1 MYLSFKRWTLFKF
14 LHFGVSYTRSF
25 IRCVYFYFLLKIE
38 QDDRFDI
45 RLRDVHICLR
55 DATGT
60 TGFDRHYI
68 YHTSWA
74 ARVIAET
81 RPTEHFDFS
90 SSLFFV
96 GIVSAFVPVRFFDYR
111 PAALGLSNLTSE
123 SADLVKL
130 PFDSGSLLSVSCMHV
145 IEHIGLGRYGDNFDY
160 YGDIKAINELKRVTA
175 LGGQLLLVVPVGG
188 KSIIQFNAHRIYK
201 YKQIVDLFYG
211 FKLMEFALIP
221 DMSLEPEIIRH
232 ATECQADLQKYAC
245 GCFRFVR
252 EE

>member
-1 MYLSFKRWTLFKF
+1 MYLPFKKWKLFNF

-25 IRCVYFYFLLKIE
+25 IRFFYFYLLLKF
-38 QDDRFDI
+38 QQNDRFDI
-45 RLRDVHICLR
+45 RMRDFHICLR

-90 SSLFFV
+90 SSLYFV
-96 GIVSAFVPVRFFDYR
+96 GIVSAFVPVHFFDYR
-111 PAALGLSNLTSE
+111 PATLGLGNLTSA

-130 PFDSGSLLSVSCMHV
+130 PFDSGSLSSVSCMHV
-145 IEHIGLGRYGDNFDY
+145 IEHIGLGRYGDDFDY
-160 YGDIKAINELKRVTA
+160 DGDIKAINELKRVTA
-175 LGGQLLLVVPVGG
+175 LGGNLLLVVPIGG
-188 KSIIQFNAHRIYK
+188 KSIIQFNAHRIYR
-201 YKQIVDLFYG
+201 YKQILDIFSG
-211 FKLMEFALIP
+211 FKLMEFSLIP
-221 DMSLEPEIIRH
+221 DVSLKPELIRH
-232 ATECQADLQKYAC
+232 ATECQADLQKYGC
-245 GCFRFVR
+245 GCFHFVR